1 MSNGATL
8 KGKWFIKLYGEDGQL
23 KDERSGSNV
32 ITETGLDF
40 LASFLNSAATGAST
54 FTMRYLAIGTDATAE
69 ATSNTALGTELSR
82 TTGTVSYASA
92 QYTVIGTFPAGDG
105 TGAIA
110 EYGLF
115 SSNSAGTIFSR
126 DTEAVINKQA
136 GDTLQVT
143 TEISLS

>member
-8 KGKWFIKLYGEDGQL
+8 KGRWFIKLYGEDGNL
-23 KDERSGSNV
+23 KEERSGDNV
-32 ITETGLDF
+32 ITEVGLDF

-54 FTMRYLAIGTDATAE
+54 FTMRYLAIGTDATTE
-69 ATSNTALGTELSR
+69 QTSNTALGTELTR
-82 TTGTVSYASA
+82 TTGTVSYSSA
-92 QYTVIGTFPAGDG
+92 QYTVVGTFAAGDG

-115 SSNSAGTIFSR
+115 SSNSAGVIFSR

-143 TEISLS
+143 TEITLA